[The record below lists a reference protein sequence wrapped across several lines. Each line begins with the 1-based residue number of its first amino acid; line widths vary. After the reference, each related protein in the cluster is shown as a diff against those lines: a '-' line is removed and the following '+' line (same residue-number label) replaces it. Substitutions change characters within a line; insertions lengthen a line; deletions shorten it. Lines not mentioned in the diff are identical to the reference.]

1 MSSSTEYLLNAGN
14 KGVEPSV
21 SIARCNNYKSKLQLP
36 LKKNI
41 LESFEATF
49 FGKLY
54 NFQNFIGRRLSD
66 HNKITFALKYLLMF
80 HLG

>member
-1 MSSSTEYLLNAGN
+1 MN
-14 KGVEPSV
+14 K
-21 SIARCNNYKSKLQLP
+21 ID
-36 LKKNI
+36 KKNI